1 MPLAFVSFSRGREHT
16 DRGSILECHV
26 LPEATVAVLHPPG
39 WAVARLG
46 VFWQQQGRGL
56 GGTSQKKGLEGGWG
70 KVSRESAAWRGTWL
84 GGRCVNFGT
93 RQFWA
98 RILAPSLA
106 RWAVLVK
113 TASALSF
120 PVCKVVMRLI

>member
-1 MPLAFVSFSRGREHT
+1 MSCLRPQWQSF
-16 DRGSILECHV
+16 ILQGGQW
-26 LPEATVAVLHPPG
+26 PG
-39 WAVARLG
+39 WAFFG
-46 VFWQQQGRGL
+46 S
-56 GGTSQKKGLEGGWG
+56 TSQKKGLEGGWG

-113 TASALSF
+113 TASALSLSF